1 MIPDAENS
9 SAADRA
15 AQQQQQQRRRR
26 LLQVGLA
33 VLLVL
38 LPVLLHVV
46 YRSVTSLPRQVT
58 LAMGPEGGRYEQF
71 MSQLAD
77 ELQRRG
83 VNVTLRRT
91 EGSLE
96 HLQLLQKGQV
106 DLALYQANP
115 GTVLSTRTEQTTD
128 SSSDRVTFV
137 ANVYSEV
144 VHLLVRHEAGINS
157 VAELDGRRVSLS
169 AKESGD
175 HAMARLLLNHF
186 GLSEGAIQAE
196 FLDYSEI
203 EQKFGDATLDA
214 AFVVTDLDAPVLQSL
229 VGQGT
234 CRLLSV
240 PHRDALVRR
249 QPLIGTGTVPA
260 GYYALRPEPRPAE
273 QVESVSVHAQLLSAD
288 QVSGVLVETVTLIV
302 LDPTFQKRNRL
313 GELLSGNE
321 DFARNQPEFQMHPA
335 ALRVYNPELRSLVDP
350 ALIDVTEGLR
360 SLIASLLIAGFV
372 AWRWWKRRTER
383 SETHRLETYV
393 EALEEVERLQ
403 VRLDSG
409 RTSSVSDIDELQQ
422 MLDKVTELR
431 WQAMEDL
438 SVHDQMEDAAVGN
451 FLNMCNALTSKI
463 NAKLSRARLDR
474 RFDELIAHDGA
485 GGAEV
490 PEHDRSTG

>member
-9 SAADRA
+9 SATDLAPG
-15 AQQQQQQRRRR
+15 QRRRR
-26 LLQVGLA
+26 LLQVALA
-33 VLLVL
+33 VALVL

-71 MSQLAD
+71 MSQLAG
-77 ELQRRG
+77 ELQQRG
-83 VNVTLRRT
+83 VTVTQRRT
-91 EGSLE
+91 GGSLE
-96 HLQLLQKGQV
+96 HLQLLQDGQV

-115 GTVLSTRTEQTTD
+115 ETDLATRTEQTTD
-128 SSSDRVTFV
+128 SSTDHVTFV

-144 VHLLVRHEAGINS
+144 AHLLVHREAGINRAADL
-157 VAELDGRRVSLS
+157 VGRRVSL
-169 AKESGD
+169 APEESGD

-186 GLSEGAIQAE
+186 GMSREDIQAE
-196 FLDYSEI
+196 FLDYSQLE
-203 EQKFGDATLDA
+203 ERFQAGTLDA

-229 VGQGT
+229 VSTRT
-234 CRLLSV
+234 CRLLSI

-260 GYYALRPEPRPAE
+260 GYYGLRPEPRPAE
-273 QVESVSVHAQLLSAD
+273 QIDSVSVHAQLLSGD

-302 LDPTFQKRNRL
+302 LDPAFQKRNRL

-321 DFARNQPEFQMHPA
+321 GFARLQPEFHVHPA
-335 ALRVYNPELRSLVDP
+335 ALRVYDPEMRSLIDP

-372 AWRWWKRRTER
+372 AWRWWKQRNAR
-383 SETHRLETYV
+383 SEAHRLETYV

-409 RTSSVSDIDELQQ
+409 RTSGVSDIDELQQ

-463 NAKLSRARLDR
+463 NAKLSRA
-474 RFDELIAHDGA
+474 
-485 GGAEV
+485 
-490 PEHDRSTG
+490 SQ